1 MVGDL
6 SLIRV
11 TKKWNTFS
19 LKEIT
24 LNIKSG
30 DYFVL
35 VGPTGSGKT
44 LLLETIQGFHQID
57 SGQILLD
64 GQDITVIEPYKR
76 RISYVPQTPNLGLYQ
91 SVRENLEYPLRR
103 MNLVDKMT
111 REVDGIM
118 EMMNLSMHQ
127 DREVL
132 TLSGGE
138 KRKVALARALIQQ
151 PKLLLLDE
159 PLSNLDVTS
168 KQEIRDELRII
179 HNYLNVTVVHV
190 THDQQEALS
199 LANHLGVIRKGSL
212 VRTGTVDEVFDD
224 PEDEYLARFLGYEN
238 IYNAKVEESGP
249 LTTKMNVRDVI
260 LRASKP
266 PKTGQTRIAIQ
277 GDDVRLSKQTPCQ
290 VGDNVFRGKVVGY
303 NNFGPLITVTMDI
316 GFQLSINMGKHLFLE
331 QEIKLDEE
339 LWVHFS
345 TQAVKHLRI

>member
-1 MVGDL
+1 MGGDL
-6 SLIRV
+6 SLIKV
-11 TKKWNTFS
+11 TKKWGTFS
-19 LKEIT
+19 LKDIT

-57 SGQILLD
+57 SGKILLD
-64 GQDITVIEPYKR
+64 EQDITSIEPNKR
-76 RISYVPQTPNLGLYQ
+76 RISYVPQIPNLGLYQ

-103 MNLVDKMT
+103 MNLLDRMT
-111 REVDGIM
+111 REVEGVMD
-118 EMMNLSMHQ
+118 MMNLSIHQ
-127 DREVL
+127 DREVI

-168 KQEIRDELRII
+168 KQEIRDELKSI

-199 LANHLGVIRKGSL
+199 LADHLGVIRKGVL
-212 VRTGTVDEVFDD
+212 VKTGTVNEVFDD

-238 IYNAKVEESGP
+238 IFNARVNEKGP
-249 LTTKMNVRDVI
+249 LTVKMKVRGII
-260 LRASKP
+260 LRASKS
-266 PKTGQTRIAIQ
+266 PKPGQKRLAIH
-277 GDDVRLSKQTPCQ
+277 GDDISIYNQTPRHL
-290 VGDNVFRGKVVGY
+290 GDNIFRGKLDCFTNLGTVVR
-303 NNFGPLITVTMDI
+303 VVVDI
-316 GFQLSINMGKHLFLE
+316 GFPISVHIGKHQFME
-331 QEIKLDEE
+331 QEIETMDEV
-339 LWVHFS
+339 WVQFS
-345 TQAVKHLRI
+345 QQAVKHLYV